1 MTINVFGS
9 FVAFFIFVGNLTKI
23 DVISSSLSSV
33 VAGHEFIAGVLAS
46 QVISNVPAAVMLSGF
61 TDNGTQLMLGVN
73 IGGLGTLIAS
83 LASLISFQFYRKS
96 EGADSIL
103 YIAVFSVINFG
114 MLIILLCVL
123 VCLNILSHS

>member
-1 MTINVFGS
+1 MDYSLLATFLC
-9 FVAFFIFVGNLTKI
+9 FFIFVGNI
-23 DVISSSLSSV
+23 ARIGAVN
-33 VAGHEFIAGVLAS
+33 EFFSNIMKGRELLVSAALS
-46 QVISNVPAAVMLSGF
+46 QVISNVPAAMMLSGF

-96 EGADSIL
+96 EGADSIR

-114 MLIILLCVL
+114 MLIILLAL
-123 VCLNILSHS
+123 QKIITLL

>member
-1 MTINVFGS
+1 MKGRELLVS
-9 FVAFFIFVGNLTKI
+9 AAL
-23 DVISSSLSSV
+23 
-33 VAGHEFIAGVLAS
+33 S
-46 QVISNVPAAVMLSGF
+46 QVISNVPAAMMLSGF

-96 EGADSIL
+96 EGADSIR

-114 MLIILLCVL
+114 MLIILLAL
-123 VCLNILSHS
+123 QQMIDLI